1 MSIKA
6 LKEQR
11 FDIFKRLEELRN
23 LANSEDHNSSS
34 EDENNWES
42 CNGDYDR
49 LSRSIELTERTE
61 ELEAQ
66 LAERSEKR
74 NLFRAELPE
83 SVRDAAPSR
92 EERDDALQGWAR
104 HQMGLDLEERHQLAC
119 RKCKI
124 DPTKETFTAD
134 LYQGNYDNLRR
145 EMRAVQETS
154 PGSVGGFTIPT
165 GFVYELERALLSFG
179 GMRAVSS
186 VIRTEQGNDI
196 HWPETND
203 TGNIGSLLSEATVV
217 PDQDVVFSETVLK
230 AYKVTSKMVK
240 CSNELLEDSAFNLSE
255 ILGSMLGERI
265 GRCLNQLFTT
275 GTGSSQPSGIVSGSI
290 SGKTADATGA
300 ITAAEIIDLF
310 HSIDPAYRDSPS
322 SVWMMNDSTVA
333 AVRKLTGSDGQFLW
347 QPGMQAGIP
356 DRLYGRAVQINQ
368 DVADISAGSFPILFG
383 DFSKYKI
390 RDVRGLRVVRLRERF
405 ADLDLQGFTAF
416 HRADGVLLN
425 AGTNPV
431 KYLTM
436 AAS

>member
-23 LANSEDHNSSS
+23 LANSEDHNWSS
-34 EDENNWES
+34 EDENNWEA

-49 LSRSIELTERTE
+49 LSRSIEVTERTE

-134 LYQGNYDNLRR
+134 LYRGNYDNLRR

-165 GFVYELERALLSFG
+165 GFVYELERALLTFG

-186 VIRTEQGNDI
+186 VIRTDQGNDI

-203 TGNIGSLLSEATVV
+203 SGNSGAILAEATVV
-217 PDQDVVFSETVLK
+217 PDQDVVFSETILK

-265 GRCLNQLFTT
+265 GRCLNQLYTT
-275 GTGSSQPSGIVSGSI
+275 GTGSSQPSGVVTGATN
-290 SGKTADATGA
+290 GKTAAA
-300 ITAAEIIDLF
+300 AAAVTAAEVIDLF
-310 HSIDPAYRDSPS
+310 HSVDPAYRDGPN
-322 SVWMMNDSTVA
+322 SVWMMNDTTVSA
-333 AVRKLTGSDGQFLW
+333 IRKLVDTTGQFLW

-368 DVADISAGSFPILFG
+368 DTPAMTTGKKPILFG

-416 HRADGVLLN
+416 HRSDGVLLD

-431 KYLTM
+431 KFITM
-436 AAS
+436 A